1 MEILWFIP
9 THGDSRYLG
18 TTKGGRVAD
27 FSYFRQVAQAADRL
41 GYTGV
46 LIPTG
51 RSCED
56 PWTLASALSAVT
68 ERLKFLIAVRPG
80 IMSPAVAARMAATVD
95 RISNGRLLI
104 NVVAGGDPVELAG
117 DGLFLTHDER
127 YEVTDEFLTIWR
139 NLLEGKEVDFK
150 GKHLNIDGGQL
161 LFPPVQQ
168 PHPPIYFGGSSPAG
182 QAVAAKHTD
191 VYLTWGE
198 PPAQVE
204 QKIKEVRR
212 RAEQEGRTVRFGM
225 RLHVIV
231 RETEEEAWQA
241 ADRLIQYVDDD
252 TIAAAQRTLARQD
265 SVGQKRMMQLHK
277 GGREVLEISPNLW
290 AGVGLV
296 RGGAGTALVGN
307 PGQVAARM
315 KEYADLGIDTFVL
328 SGYPHLEE
336 AYQFA
341 ELVFPLLPLKN
352 RGFEQKNQLVGEMI
366 ANQYSPEVSK

>member
-127 YEVTDEFLTIWR
+127 YEVTDEFLTVWR